1 MREMWKDYFLEA
13 NAILFLVDSADTS
26 RLEEAKEELWGIL
39 ESADLKDIPILIL
52 ANKIDMPVR
61 KTSLRYFF
69 FLSQVPRLPPPATAA
84 FTSLSPLVCFSRA
97 Q

>member
-69 FLSQVPRLPPPATAA
+69 FSFSSSPPPA
-84 FTSLSPLVCFSRA
+84 SRHRRLHLPFSIGLFL
-97 Q
+97 